1 MIYIEKDSWGE
12 TIFKVDKVDEHYYGW
27 HRNDIWEGGAF
38 TLFPDSGDFMQR
50 LLAPSIL
57 DRW

>member
-12 TIFKVDKVDEHYYGW
+12 TIFKADKVGGHYYGW
-27 HRNDIWEGGAF
+27 NRDDIWEGNAF